1 MNGTDDRSA
10 EELYRYLQQ
19 HCSEGTTPPAAILR
33 EVLFHPISQ
42 QKLATAS
49 AVVLRGSRADAH
61 RHNEVMQEACLHV
74 LHRIEQ
80 GQLTFEPR
88 GVDRFL
94 NWLWSLWR
102 LACLQVW
109 RRMRRRRARQPVAG
123 GGLPD
128 VQQPDDQNEII
139 DHQHWPAILAAIGTV
154 TDETVRETLSD
165 WAQGL
170 NGREAA
176 TRRGVRK
183 STISKRRA
191 KAVALLRSQLN
202 SDQPPPG
209 A

>member
-1 MNGTDDRSA
+1 MNAMEDRTA
-10 EELYRYLQQ
+10 EALYRHLQR
-19 HCSEGTTPPAAILR
+19 HCTEGATPPTAVLR
-33 EVLFHPISQ
+33 DVLFHPVSQ

-49 AVVLRGSRADAH
+49 AVVLRGSRADSH

-74 LHRIEQ
+74 LNRIEQ

-109 RRMRRRRARQPVAG
+109 RRMRRRHARQPVAG

-128 VQQPDDQNEII
+128 VQQPDDQEEII
-139 DHQHWPAILAAIGTV
+139 DHKHWPAVLAAIGNVADDTL
-154 TDETVRETLSD
+154 RETLSD
-165 WAQGL
+165 WALGL

-176 TRRGVRK
+176 ARRGVRK

-202 SDQPPPG
+202 SDQVPPG